1 MQERRSNFERRQET
15 RSALIEAARAL
26 FIEKSYAETSTP
38 EMVERAG
45 LTRGALYHHFRDKQ
59 ALFLAVVEAEAV
71 QVAAEIEAK
80 SASATAPFAALQEGA
95 QAYFEAMRSPGRVRL
110 LLLDGPAVLGAQTM
124 RRIDLET
131 GGQELRRGLAGALG
145 DAPSIARIEALA
157 DLVSAMFDRAVMACD
172 VGADPRVYQDTI
184 DQLLAILV
192 DRGEAFCDNPARAPA
207 TPPEGA

>member
-1 MQERRSNFERRQET
+1 MLELVIVILCGLLSIAYGAWAIQSVMAADAGNARMQE
-15 RSALIEAARAL
+15 I
-26 FIEKSYAETSTP
+26 
-38 EMVERAG
+38 AG
-45 LTRGALYHHFRDKQ
+45 A
-59 ALFLAVVEAEAV
+59 
-71 QVAAEIEAK
+71 I
-80 SASATAPFAALQEGA
+80 QEGA